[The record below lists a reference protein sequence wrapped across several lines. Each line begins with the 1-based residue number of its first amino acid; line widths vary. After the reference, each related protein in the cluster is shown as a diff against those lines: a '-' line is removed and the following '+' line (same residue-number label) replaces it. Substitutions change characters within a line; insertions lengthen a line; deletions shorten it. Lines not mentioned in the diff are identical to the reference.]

1 LTAAL
6 TEEGTA
12 DPLPFVPL
20 INPVDLSVGL
30 ALVTLVLWRRTVQ
43 RAHERPSAAY
53 SLLGSVGLI
62 AGAVLAFAAINGA
75 WLRTAHHWIGIGWS
89 LEALGQSS
97 VVQTGLAILWTLLA
111 MGLMLFAHR
120 RALRVSWLIGA
131 GLLVAVVLKLLL
143 VDMSNAQGWERIVTF
158 IGVGVLML
166 VIGYFVP
173 LPPRQRRTERAA

>member
-1 LTAAL
+1 
-6 TEEGTA
+6 
-12 DPLPFVPL
+12 
-20 INPVDLSVGL
+20 
-30 ALVTLVLWRRTVQ
+30 
-43 RAHERPSAAY
+43 
-53 SLLGSVGLI
+53 
-62 AGAVLAFAAINGA
+62 
-75 WLRTAHHWIGIGWS
+75 
-89 LEALGQSS
+89 
-97 VVQTGLAILWTLLA
+97 